1 MNLKRL
7 SAWSLVLS
15 VPVWLAAQQMEAF
28 TCKLKNRDVRSV
40 MARVTEELGPSGKIA
55 VDGATN
61 RITVTDESGRVLAIR
76 RLLSELDQPAKRF
89 ALSARLDVLSRPQE
103 KALFKPT
110 PAFVDMTEWA
120 RDTAPVASYDCVAD
134 VAEGQRSSCALGK
147 GYRLEAEAEGYD
159 PSRKRLGLRSLTLL
173 RLEAGKPDAAVLRG
187 AAVLPVGDPTVLFV
201 RPTDQAPPLRLKI
214 TPTLLPSVDQREV
227 R

>member
-1 MNLKRL
+1 MSLKKL
-7 SAWSLVLS
+7 SAWFLVLS
-15 VPVWLAAQQMEAF
+15 VPLWLAAQQMEAF
-28 TCKLKNRDVRSV
+28 TFTMKTRDVRSV
-40 MARVTEELGPSGKIA
+40 VARVTEELGPSGKIA

-61 RITVTDESGRVLAIR
+61 RITVTDEGGRVLVIR

-89 ALSARLDVLSRPQE
+89 ALSARLEVLAQPRE
-103 KALFKPT
+103 RALFKPT

-120 RDTAPVASYDCVAD
+120 RDVAPVATYDCVAD
-134 VAEGQRSSCALGK
+134 VAEGQKSSCALGK

-159 PSRKRLGLRSLTLL
+159 PSRKRLGLRSLALF

-201 RPTDQAPPLRLKI
+201 RPTDQTPPLRLRI